1 MIKQYRISLESKQ
14 AGLNASIAY
23 PLYAWLLSQVP
34 TEVGTA
40 LHEQATRPINQY
52 ILWNA
57 AANRG
62 EWVVNLM
69 TDEMVEIFSPIL
81 NALSVI
87 ALRSG
92 TLLATAGSTV
102 EIPNFQHLLK
112 CGESLSNVQL
122 FPIHFL
128 TPTTFKQDKRYV
140 IFPQESL
147 ILQSLISRWN
157 VSFPEAPMDDE
168 DAFQALLRGIHIVD
182 YNLHTTRYPMKQ
194 CHSPGCPPAHPYLS
208 YPAFQGRISIETRLP
223 APMMALWTTL
233 YSFAPYAGIGV
244 KTTLGMGG
252 VSMMK
257 ASNLPV

>member
-69 TDEMVEIFSPIL
+69 TDEMVEIFSPVL

-92 TLLATAGSTV
+92 TLIATC
-102 EIPNFQHLLK
+102 LLYT
-112 CGESLSNVQL
+112 S
-122 FPIHFL
+122 
-128 TPTTFKQDKRYV
+128 D
-140 IFPQESL
+140 
-147 ILQSLISRWN
+147 
-157 VSFPEAPMDDE
+157 AADD
-168 DAFQALLRGIHIVD
+168 
-182 YNLHTTRYPMKQ
+182 
-194 CHSPGCPPAHPYLS
+194 
-208 YPAFQGRISIETRLP
+208 
-223 APMMALWTTL
+223 
-233 YSFAPYAGIGV
+233 
-244 KTTLGMGG
+244 
-252 VSMMK
+252 
-257 ASNLPV
+257 

>member
-14 AGLNASIAY
+14 TGLNASIAY

-69 TDEMVEIFSPIL
+69 TDEMVEIFSPVL

-102 EIPNFQHLLK
+102 EVPNFQHLLK
-112 CGESLSNVQL
+112 YGESLSNVQL

-194 CHSPGCPPAHPYLS
+194 VRL
-208 YPAFQGRISIETRLP
+208 PAFQGRISIETRLP

>member
-69 TDEMVEIFSPIL
+69 TDEMVEIFSPVL

-102 EIPNFQHLLK
+102 EVPNFQHLLK
-112 CGESLSNVQL
+112 YSESLSNVQL

-157 VSFPEAPMDDE
+157 VSFPEAAMDDE

-194 CHSPGCPPAHPYLS
+194 VRL
-208 YPAFQGRISIETRLP
+208 PAFQGRISIETRLP

>member
-14 AGLNASIAY
+14 AELNASIAY
-23 PLYAWLLSQVP
+23 PLYAWLLSQAP

-69 TDEMVEIFSPIL
+69 TDEMVEIFSPVL

-92 TLLATAGSTV
+92 ALLATAGSTV

-147 ILQSLISRWN
+147 ILHSLITRWN

-168 DAFQALLRGIHIVD
+168 DAFQALLFGLHIVD

-194 CHSPGCPPAHPYLS
+194 VRL
-208 YPAFQGRISIETRLP
+208 PAFRGRIDIETRLP
-223 APMMALWTTL
+223 APMMALWTAL

-252 VSMMK
+252 MSVMK
-257 ASNLPV
+257 PSNLSV

>member
-1 MIKQYRISLESKQ
+1 
-14 AGLNASIAY
+14 
-23 PLYAWLLSQVP
+23 
-34 TEVGTA
+34 
-40 LHEQATRPINQY
+40 
-52 ILWNA
+52 
-57 AANRG
+57 
-62 EWVVNLM
+62 
-69 TDEMVEIFSPIL
+69 
-81 NALSVI
+81 
-87 ALRSG
+87 
-92 TLLATAGSTV
+92 
-102 EIPNFQHLLK
+102 
-112 CGESLSNVQL
+112 
-122 FPIHFL
+122 
-128 TPTTFKQDKRYV
+128 V

-194 CHSPGCPPAHPYLS
+194 VRL
-208 YPAFQGRISIETRLP
+208 PAFQGRISIETRLP